1 MNNPIHR
8 RLPAVAGSF
17 YPANPA
23 ELSATLLEMRRKA
36 EMLLS
41 KAGEEATPPPA
52 AIIVPHAGYVYS
64 GVTAAAGFADAAAD
78 GKYKGIILVAPS
90 HRIGFSGIA
99 VGTYTR
105 LATPAGDVYVDI
117 PLQDKIAALADGRI
131 IHRSDIPLKLEHAM
145 EVELPLIQ
153 EFFPELPVVPIIT
166 GQFGAELAEMLAD
179 RIAEVIPDD
188 YLMVISSDFTH
199 YGRDFNYLP
208 FTGDVRGNLKKLD
221 LEGAEKIASGVVGEF
236 QQFLERT
243 GATICGAAGI
253 MLAMAIVNRRYHRS
267 RSCIICYTNSGELTG
282 DFSHAVGY
290 CTIKLYGEDR

>member
-1 MNNPIHR
+1 M
-8 RLPAVAGSF
+8 PAVAGSF

-36 EMLLS
+36 EMRS
-41 KAGEEATPPPA
+41 AKAGGEATPPPA

-64 GVTAAAGFADAAAD
+64 GVTAAAGFAAAAD

-90 HRIGFSGIA
+90 HRVGFSGIA

-105 LATPAGDVYVDI
+105 LATPVGDVNVDI
-117 PLQDKIAALADGRI
+117 PLQDKIAALADGRM
-131 IHRSDIPLKLEHAM
+131 IHRSDIPLKSEHAM
-145 EVELPLIQ
+145 EVELPMIQ

-166 GQFGAELAEMLAD
+166 GQFGAELAEIIAD
-179 RIAEVIPDD
+179 RIAGVIPDD

-236 QQFLERT
+236 QQFLDRT

-253 MLAMAIVNRRYHRS
+253 MLAMAIVNRKYRRS
-267 RSCIICYTNSGELTG
+267 RGCIICYTNSGELTG
-282 DFSHAVGY
+282 DFSHVVGY
-290 CTIKLYGEDR
+290 CTLKLYGENI

>member
-1 MNNPIHR
+1 M
-8 RLPAVAGSF
+8 PAVAGSF

-36 EMLLS
+36 EMLIP

-64 GVTAAAGFADAAAD
+64 GVTAAAGFAAAAAD
-78 GKYKGIILVAPS
+78 GKYKGVILVAPS
-90 HRIGFSGIA
+90 HRVGFSGIA

-105 LATPAGDVYVDI
+105 LATPAGDVNVDI
-117 PLQDKIAALADGRI
+117 PLQDKIAALADGRM
-131 IHRSDIPLKLEHAM
+131 IHRSDIPLKSEHAM

-166 GQFGAELAEMLAD
+166 GQFGAELAEIIAD
-179 RIAEVIPDD
+179 RIAGVIPDD

-236 QQFLERT
+236 QQFLDRT

-253 MLAMAIVNRRYHRS
+253 MLAMAIVNRKYRRS
-267 RSCIICYTNSGELTG
+267 RGCIICYTNSGELTG

-290 CTIKLYGEDR
+290 CTLKLYGENI